1 MTWFHQLLP
10 IINPSTSFNYTL
22 FFFIHIYIY
31 IYFFFVFSSVNK
43 LGIFI
48 FSFHLCFFIFTVPK
62 QLARLLERTQLVQHV
77 ASEKENSKCT
87 RPSIWATCE
96 THSLGDVT
104 LPSLFIANHPPHF
117 TVYSRFSI
125 SSVTIA
131 TPWNRAQG
139 VSGQIERRHN
149 TVRARDASL
158 YNEKK

>member
-117 TVYSRFSI
+117 TVYSRFFHLVRHHSNPMKSRTRGI
-125 SSVTIA
+125 WA
-131 TPWNRAQG
+131 NRASSQYCACSWR
-139 VSGQIERRHN
+139 VS
-149 TVRARDASL
+149 V
-158 YNEKK
+158 